1 LFDVRP
7 ARGPF
12 ASRDEER
19 PVIESLPSHLGPLLE
34 AARAGSPEALGKLF
48 EALRPY
54 LYVLARRRGRRK
66 VRAKVGES
74 DLVQDTLTV
83 AYRDFPD
90 FRGQSA
96 DQFLCWLQGILRHQ
110 SLNELRYFKRVK
122 RDVGREC
129 PLKGPHAHRAGEPVD
144 VRNESPSDLV
154 IRKEAREAARRA
166 LLRLPEK
173 YRRVLEMYYGE
184 GKGLEAIAS
193 QLGLSIGAVR
203 KRWVRGLP
211 LWRAEMVALESL
223 PGGGDDRAG

>member
-1 LFDVRP
+1 
-7 ARGPF
+7 
-12 ASRDEER
+12 
-19 PVIESLPSHLGPLLE
+19 VIESLPPHLGPLLE
-34 AARAGSPEALGKLF
+34 AARTGSPDALGKLF

-66 VRAKVGES
+66 VQAKVGES
-74 DLVQDTLTV
+74 DLVQDTLAV
-83 AYRDFPD
+83 AYREFPD

-96 DQFLCWLQGILRHQ
+96 DQFFSWLQGILRHQ
-110 SLNELRYFKRVK
+110 SLNELRYYKRVK

-129 PLKGPHAHRAGEPVD
+129 PLAGPHGDGTGGEPVD
-144 VRNESPSDLV
+144 VRNESPSELV

-166 LLRLPEK
+166 LLRVPEK

-193 QLGLSIGAVR
+193 QLGLSMDAVR

-211 LWRAEMVALESL
+211 LWRAEMVALECVP
-223 PGGGDDRAG
+223 PGGDRAG